1 MFIRE
6 KKLPDQKI
14 AIQIVESIRVGKK
27 IKQRIVRHIGKA
39 HHPGEISHFVN
50 LAEIAIKDLRD
61 AKEGWLPGL
70 RSERK
75 KTPEED
81 RVLVKNLK
89 EESRQVIGIREIF
102 GMLYDE
108 LGFDSLLG
116 NDSPYNKVL
125 RECVL
130 GRITD
135 PCSKRK
141 TVARL
146 NRIPG
151 ESLPLQKVYRMM
163 DAAHLRQEEIKT
175 AVLRGTVSL
184 FKERVDVLF
193 FDVTTL
199 YFESFKEDTL
209 REFGFSKDCKFKETQ
224 VVLALVSTTEGQP
237 ITYELFPGST
247 YEGGTLI
254 TMIESLKKRFEVE
267 NVVLVADRA
276 MFNEKNL
283 MLMESQEIRYVVA
296 AKLRA
301 LNAELKNQILSSVL
315 YKPTA
320 VEDELHWVT
329 SFEYKNKRKLVV
341 SYSSVRA
348 GHDSY
353 KRGQLLERMI
363 EKEQDGTIR
372 VKDLIKNRG
381 ATKFLKVTGGI
392 ATLDY
397 DKVAEDAKWDGIHGI
412 VTNINNQTSSEI
424 LSRYRGL
431 WQIEESFR
439 INKHDLKMRPIYHW
453 TEKRIQAHIAICF
466 LAFALVKQSLLRLKR
481 QDFAISFEALREEL
495 LQIQASILIDKK
507 TLKRYRLPSKFS
519 DAQKRIYQALELKFT
534 ENVIAL

>member
-1 MFIRE
+1 
-6 KKLPDQKI
+6 
-14 AIQIVESIRVGKK
+14 
-27 IKQRIVRHIGKA
+27 
-39 HHPGEISHFVN
+39 
-50 LAEIAIKDLRD
+50 
-61 AKEGWLPGL
+61 
-70 RSERK
+70 
-75 KTPEED
+75 
-81 RVLVKNLK
+81 
-89 EESRQVIGIREIF
+89 
-102 GMLYDE
+102 
-108 LGFDSLLG
+108 
-116 NDSPYNKVL
+116 
-125 RECVL
+125 
-130 GRITD
+130 
-135 PCSKRK
+135 
-141 TVARL
+141 
-146 NRIPG
+146 
-151 ESLPLQKVYRMM
+151 
-163 DAAHLRQEEIKT
+163 
-175 AVLRGTVSL
+175 
-184 FKERVDVLF
+184 
-193 FDVTTL
+193 
-199 YFESFKEDTL
+199 
-209 REFGFSKDCKFKETQ
+209 